1 MDMGGEEMNDE
12 QVLRVV
18 DELFDRMFGELD
30 REQETDERVWQM
42 MENKEKD
49 DAQEGI
55 VKT

>member
-18 DELFDRMFGELD
+18 DELFDRMFGELQ

-42 MENKEKD
+42 MATKESD
-49 DAQEGI
+49 DAQKEI

>member
-1 MDMGGEEMNDE
+1 MNDE

-30 REQETDERVWQM
+30 REQREDERVWQM
-42 MENKEKD
+42 MATKEKD
-49 DAQEGI
+49 DTQEGI

>member
-1 MDMGGEEMNDE
+1 MNDE

-18 DELFDRMFGELD
+18 DELFDRMFGELQ

-42 MENKEKD
+42 MATKESD
-49 DAQEGI
+49 DAQKEI

>member
-18 DELFDRMFGELD
+18 DELFDRMFGELQ

-42 MENKEKD
+42 MATKEKD
-49 DAQEGI
+49 DAQEEI

>member
-18 DELFDRMFGELD
+18 DELFDRMFGELQ
-30 REQETDERVWQM
+30 REQETDERVWQVM
-42 MENKEKD
+42 ATKEKD
-49 DAQEGI
+49 DAQEEI

>member
-18 DELFDRMFGELD
+18 DELFDRMFGELE
-30 REQETDERVWQM
+30 REQREDERVWQM
-42 MENKEKD
+42 MATKEKD
-49 DAQEGI
+49 DAQKKI